1 MAIGYANFG
10 TIQQG
15 NQQVVNSMAG
25 LGQSISSAIE
35 TQAATQS
42 AQAMLPMLQQQYQ
55 QGMQKIAS
63 GDPNGMGDIYGAAMT
78 ASQNPLLATMAK
90 SAIETA
96 QSANVQAQQG
106 LRTLAAQQGM
116 MNRYAMRY
124 GSDAQQK
131 PMTAYQTEEVA
142 QNAAKVKDAQINEYG
157 ALYEGDPSKNIEGIG
172 GYATKINTAINN
184 GEAVNPEDLSKFA
197 SMYSIYKQKQ
207 SAYGK
212 NAVNNVSIDKAYDDI
227 KKHLT
232 TASSDIDKKIKLLP
246 KGADPSKA
254 PNPNRT
260 WYNSLWTTPTNDL
273 QSDKDNLD
281 KTLQEMENIR
291 NIGKKSNAGG
301 IPAAGGQT
309 SSQTLMQAVQ
319 AAQKHPDKIDLIKS
333 RLQGAGIDPSMLD
346 QAIKSQQTQRQSSP
360 QASNMIPAA
369 NQTSDNVE
377 TEEEE

>member
-1 MAIGYANFG
+1 
-10 TIQQG
+10 
-15 NQQVVNSMAG
+15 
-25 LGQSISSAIE
+25 
-35 TQAATQS
+35 
-42 AQAMLPMLQQQYQ
+42 
-55 QGMQKIAS
+55 
-63 GDPNGMGDIYGAAMT
+63 
-78 ASQNPLLATMAK
+78 
-90 SAIETA
+90 
-96 QSANVQAQQG
+96 
-106 LRTLAAQQGM
+106 
-116 MNRYAMRY
+116 
-124 GSDAQQK
+124 
-131 PMTAYQTEEVA
+131 
-142 QNAAKVKDAQINEYG
+142 
-157 ALYEGDPSKNIEGIG
+157 
-172 GYATKINTAINN
+172 
-184 GEAVNPEDLSKFA
+184 
-197 SMYSIYKQKQ
+197 MYSIYKQKQ

-281 KTLQEMENIR
+281 KTLTEMESIR

-346 QAIKSQQTQRQSSP
+346 QAIKSQQTQRRSSP